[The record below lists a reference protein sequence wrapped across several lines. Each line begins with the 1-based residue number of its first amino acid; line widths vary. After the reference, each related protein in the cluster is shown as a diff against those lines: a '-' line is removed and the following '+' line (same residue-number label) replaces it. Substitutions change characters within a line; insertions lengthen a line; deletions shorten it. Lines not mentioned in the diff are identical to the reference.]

1 MEMVAGCIEIP
12 GQAIL
17 VLSLRCRRFASYVQD
32 TDPMDEAGVRMYGG
46 LKEDMF
52 HLIHV

>member
-1 MEMVAGCIEIP
+1 MEVVAGCIEIP

-17 VLSLRCRRFASYVQD
+17 VLSLRCRRFASYVED
-32 TDPMDEAGVRMYGG
+32 TDPLDEAGVRMCGG

-52 HLIHV
+52 HFIHV